1 VAQDL
6 EIHVVP
12 LPDGRWG
19 LRLARDAGVERAYL
33 TRKAAIEAS
42 RRAGGKGAA
51 VIVHDETGRISD
63 RPGHGPHPQPVA

>member
-1 VAQDL
+1 MTDAPA
-6 EIHVVP
+6 IHVVP
-12 LPDGRWG
+12 VADGRWG
-19 LRLARDAGVERAYL
+19 VLLPGEAAVLRAYL